1 MALKLKRFG
10 FERVR
15 PLFGG
20 IEGWRSLGYPVVPLE
35 TAARP
40 R

>member
-20 IEGWRSLGYPVVPLE
+20 IEGWRALGFPVVPLE
-35 TAARP
+35 TAMPP